1 MLICASIG
9 EIIMQKTCTNLS
21 NGIAFGYKRNEN
33 TPRITLCMNFA
44 FDSSEKVPG
53 IYLLVARL
61 LKQGT
66 KNLTS
71 EQLAQELDKYAID
84 LCVDLKQ
91 DYLRFGITALNED
104 FEKAIEIMEDIIK
117 NSTFEEFEKEVKKL
131 KGELTAK
138 LDDARTKAIDNF
150 YKTLYKSHF
159 YGNTSSLVLE
169 NLENISKQDVIDA
182 YNNLLKNS
190 KKVCAFVGDMDFDI
204 VKTKLETHFGE
215 LSSKDEF
222 EYSIDTPTLNKAET
236 IEEVKNGLNQAHIL
250 RGWITPNFKSEDYAS
265 LMLLNII
272 LGGSGLSSRL
282 FLELREKKGLAYV
295 VRSGYESFSLCGNFF
310 IYIATEP
317 KNIEISL
324 KGFEE
329 EIQKIKNIELSEDEL
344 ENAKNNLFGKFAFSL
359 ETNFRQAYSF
369 SNYAINGLG
378 FDFKDKFFEKVKQ
391 VTIKDI
397 KDCANKYFT
406 DTYVTSILR
415 P

>member
-1 MLICASIG
+1 M
-9 EIIMQKTCTNLS
+9 EKNFTNLS
-21 NGIAFGYKRNEN
+21 NGIDFGYEKNLN
-33 TPRITLCMNFA
+33 TPRFTLCLNFA
-44 FDSSEKVPG
+44 FDSSEKLPG
-53 IYLLVARL
+53 VYLLIARL

-66 KNLTS
+66 KNLNS

-91 DYLRFGITALNED
+91 DYLRFSITSLNED
-104 FEKAIEIMEDIIK
+104 FEKALEIMDDVIK
-117 NSTFEEFEKEVKKL
+117 NSTFEEFEKEVTKI

-150 YKTLYKSHF
+150 YKTIYKSHF
-159 YGNTSSLVLE
+159 YGNTSSLILE
-169 NLENISKQDVIDA
+169 NLEKISKQDVVDA
-182 YNNLLKNS
+182 YNKLLKDS
-190 KKVCAFVGDMDFDI
+190 KKVCAFVGDMDFDF
-204 VKTKLETHFGE
+204 VKNKLETRFGE
-215 LSSKDEF
+215 LSNKDKF
-222 EYSIDTPTLNKAET
+222 DYSINTPILSGAET

-250 RGWITPNFKSEDYAS
+250 RGWITPNYKSDDYAA

-329 EIQKIKNIELSEDEL
+329 EIRKIKDIEISEEEL
-344 ENAKNNLFGKFAFSL
+344 ENAKNNLLGKFAFSL
-359 ETNFRQAYSF
+359 ETNLRQAYSF

-378 FDFKDKFFEKVKQ
+378 FDFKDEFFEKVKQ
-391 VTIKDI
+391 VTVKEI

-406 DTYVTSILR
+406 DVYVTSILR

>member
-1 MLICASIG
+1 M
-9 EIIMQKTCTNLS
+9 EKNFTNLS
-21 NGIAFGYKRNEN
+21 NGIDFGYEKNLN
-33 TPRITLCMNFA
+33 TPRFTLCLNFA
-44 FDSSEKVPG
+44 FDSSEKLPG
-53 IYLLVARL
+53 VYLLIARL

-66 KNLTS
+66 KNLNS

-91 DYLRFGITALNED
+91 DYLRFSITALNED
-104 FEKAIEIMEDIIK
+104 FEKALEIMDDVIK
-117 NSTFEEFEKEVKKL
+117 NSTFEEFEKEVTKI

-150 YKTLYKSHF
+150 YKTIYKSHF
-159 YGNTSSLVLE
+159 YGNTSSLILE
-169 NLENISKQDVIDA
+169 NLEKISKQDVVET
-182 YNNLLKNS
+182 YNKLLKDS
-190 KKVCAFVGDMDFDI
+190 KKVCAFVGDMDFDF
-204 VKTKLETHFGE
+204 VKNKLETRFGE
-215 LSSKDEF
+215 LSNKDKF
-222 EYSIDTPTLNKAET
+222 DYSINTPILSGAET

-250 RGWITPNFKSEDYAS
+250 RGWITPNYRSDDYAA

-329 EIQKIKNIELSEDEL
+329 EIRKIKDIEISEEEL
-344 ENAKNNLFGKFAFSL
+344 ENAKNNLLGKFAFSL
-359 ETNFRQAYSF
+359 ETNLRQAYSF

-378 FDFKDKFFEKVKQ
+378 FDFKDEFFEKVKQ
-391 VTIKDI
+391 VTVKEI

-406 DTYVTSILR
+406 DVYVTSILR